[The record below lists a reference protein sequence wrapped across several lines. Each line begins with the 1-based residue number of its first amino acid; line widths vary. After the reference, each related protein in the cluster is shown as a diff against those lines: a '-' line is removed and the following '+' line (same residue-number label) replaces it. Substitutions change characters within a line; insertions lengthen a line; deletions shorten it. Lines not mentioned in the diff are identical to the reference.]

1 MTTLAVAGALALAT
15 PGIASAGQS
24 DPASGQGGS
33 TEVTIISTEEP
44 EPTSVEQRPLA
55 QTGVASPSALL
66 GGIVIGS
73 AAVFLLL
80 RPRS

>member
-1 MTTLAVAGALALAT
+1 MATLAVAGALALAT
-15 PGIASAGQS
+15 PEIANAGQPS
-24 DPASGQGGS
+24 PSSGQGGS

-44 EPTSVEQRPLA
+44 EPVSVENRPLV

-66 GGIVIGS
+66 GGIAIGS
-73 AAVFLLL
+73 AAIFLLL